1 MADGVG
7 AGPAGT
13 GDGVGAAAVGVSD
26 SVGVGEAGESA
37 GPLGVRSGHGRP
49 IGTPPGSTPMSRL
62 PMSSIPIQDKKFTRL
77 YIQAIG
83 APISSH
89 SETPRLAMLTAP
101 RSIQSFIPTYRAST
115 RNS

>member
-37 GPLGVRSGHGRP
+37 GPLGVHSGHGRP
-49 IGTPPGSTPMSRL
+49 IGTTPGSTPMFRR
-62 PMSSIPIQDKKFTRL
+62 PMSSIPIQDKKFIRL

-89 SETPRLAMLTAP
+89 SDTPVSRC
-101 RSIQSFIPTYRAST
+101 
-115 RNS
+115 

>member
-37 GPLGVRSGHGRP
+37 GPLGVHSGHGRP
-49 IGTPPGSTPMSRL
+49 IGTTPGSTPMFRR
-62 PMSSIPIQDKKFTRL
+62 PTSSIPIQGKKFIRL

-83 APISSH
+83 C
-89 SETPRLAMLTAP
+89 TD
-101 RSIQSFIPTYRAST
+101 Q
-115 RNS
+115 